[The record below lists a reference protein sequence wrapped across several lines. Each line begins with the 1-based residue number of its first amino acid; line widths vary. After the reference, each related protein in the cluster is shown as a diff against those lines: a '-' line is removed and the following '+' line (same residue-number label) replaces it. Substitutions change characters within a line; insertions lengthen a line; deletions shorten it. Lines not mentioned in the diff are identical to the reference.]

1 MRLHFCL
8 QSGWKIFAQKFRDS
22 YDYVIFDTPP
32 ICVVGDAAIVASFC
46 DGALLVI
53 ENGVTKKKTL
63 AQMKSEM
70 DKVGANVIGVV
81 QNMVGSKKDSSYYG
95 KGNYGYYYGNNQNKK

>member
-1 MRLHFCL
+1 MVGKSFR
-8 QSGWKIFAQKFRDS
+8 GVRDS

-32 ICVVGDAAIVASFC
+32 DCVVGDAAIVASFC

-63 AQMKSEM
+63 AQMKFEM

-81 QNMVGSKKDSSYYG
+81 QNMVGSKKDFCSYYG
-95 KGNYGYYYGNNQNKK
+95 KGNYGYYYGDWR